1 MNSSWVA
8 ISTLVKSNAD
18 EKCLVNILMNI
29 STIALRDYLKL
40 TNIYKSNSSKK
51 KTNLVEMIVYGC
63 ITNKLDKNKIEAISI
78 KEANQI
84 LNENKIVLKSLPGYG
99 NAELKKKDMKPF
111 EHDENNK
118 EPCIKINDSLL
129 KK

>member
-1 MNSSWVA
+1 MNSSLVA
-8 ISTLVKSNAD
+8 ISTLVKSNID
-18 EKCLVNILMNI
+18 ERCLVNILMNI
-29 STIALRDYLKL
+29 STIALWDYLKL

-99 NAELKKKDMKPF
+99 NAELKKKDLKPF
-111 EHDENNK
+111 EYDENNK

>member
-1 MNSSWVA
+1 MNSSLVA
-8 ISTLVKSNAD
+8 ISTLVKSNID
-18 EKCLVNILMNI
+18 ERCLVNILMNI
-29 STIALRDYLKL
+29 STIALWDYLKL

-111 EHDENNK
+111 EYDENNK